1 MFFVL
6 FSSLA
11 LLFLPKSCLLH
22 PHRRATSVPQSCRG
36 PSGSLVRVTSLGD
49 KMKLQ
54 IFMQLLQLN
63 ASLHRINL
71 NANMNIVYRAPCTV
85 HPTPYIVSYLSL
97 YVVYRLHA
105 KYANELQSKLLLLP
119 PPPPSLP
126 MEHLS
131 PLRLKVCT
139 VSSLSTGSKG
149 RLLLLLP
156 AAVGCQC

>member
-6 FSSLA
+6 FVLSLFF
-11 LLFLPKSCLLH
+11 FLPKSCLLH

-71 NANMNIVYRAPCTV
+71 NANMNIVCRAPRTA

-105 KYANELQSKLLLLP
+105 KYANQLQSKLLLL

-131 PLRLKVCT
+131 PLRLEVCT

-149 RLLLLLP
+149 RLLLLLL